1 VATAFRARK
10 TRAHSSLVERES
22 VATAFRARKTRARE
36 CYKAIR
42 GCFWRWREIS
52 QWLKGRGRERKI
64 PGF

>member
-1 VATAFRARK
+1 
-10 TRAHSSLVERES
+10 

-52 QWLKGRGRERKI
+52 QWLKGRGRERGGNERERYLVFNSK
-64 PGF
+64 